1 MPPLRLWWKTDAD
14 GRQAYW
20 NEAMR
25 REGEAPAD
33 LGAAECESIIA
44 AHLDSP
50 SMLALIALQDYL
62 AMDASLRHP
71 QPEAEQINDPANP
84 DQRWA
89 YRMHLT
95 IEQLA
100 AATDFN
106 EKLRA
111 LIEKSG
117 R

>member
-1 MPPLRLWWKTDAD
+1 MH
-14 GRQAYW
+14 
-20 NEAMR
+20 

-44 AHLDSP
+44 THLDSP

-84 DQRWA
+84 DQHWT

>member
-1 MPPLRLWWKTDAD
+1 MLMLAAGVSAGTAAQTRLSVSRACMDSTI
-14 GRQAYW
+14 
-20 NEAMR
+20 
-25 REGEAPAD
+25 APDPA
-33 LGAAECESIIA
+33 
-44 AHLDSP
+44 
-50 SMLALIALQDYL
+50 MLALIALQDYL

-84 DQRWA
+84 DQHWT

-106 EKLRA
+106 EKVRA